1 MTSDFIDSRRWRRE
15 TSGMTDQNKHDQN
28 KKLVHEVV
36 TQFVGRGNLDVVE
49 SLLREDFVDH
59 AEDVPH
65 TNRADW
71 IAAFRNYPL
80 HEMRIEISRLFAE
93 GDYVMMLSRRWV
105 PGGALIAVA
114 DVFRI
119 QDDLIAEHWEVVQP
133 LHESDHNPFALL

>member
-1 MTSDFIDSRRWRRE
+1 MN
-15 TSGMTDQNKHDQN
+15 DQNKNDQN

-59 AEDVPH
+59 AADVPH

-71 IAAFRNYPL
+71 ITAFRNYPL
-80 HEMRIEISRLFAE
+80 HEMRMEISRLFAE
-93 GDYVMMLSRRWV
+93 GDYVTMLSRRWV

-133 LHESDHNPFALL
+133 LQESDDNPFALL